1 MQMRMEEQVLSP
13 TVKYGEKANLGA
25 QMFGIGSNGGQGRG
39 SGSKENAVDEI
50 LVLVGDGSNLLGYR
64 EDDVEIVSLENF
76 GLSFFDPL
84 RTCER
89 LTLWTVAVTA
99 AVVAGPLVI
108 AAVAA
113 LEMTAESC
121 GSTHLD
127 CGHDAPLCRG

>member
-25 QMFGIGSNGGQGRG
+25 QMFGIGSDGGQGRG

-76 GLSFFDPL
+76 GLS
-84 RTCER
+84 
-89 LTLWTVAVTA
+89 
-99 AVVAGPLVI
+99 
-108 AAVAA
+108 
-113 LEMTAESC
+113 
-121 GSTHLD
+121 THSARASD
-127 CGHDAPLCRG
+127 